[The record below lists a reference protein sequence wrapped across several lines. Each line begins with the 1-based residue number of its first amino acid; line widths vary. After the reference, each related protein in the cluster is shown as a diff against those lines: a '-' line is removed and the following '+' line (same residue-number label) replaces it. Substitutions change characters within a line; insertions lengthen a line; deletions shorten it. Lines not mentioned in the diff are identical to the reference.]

1 MLTFQI
7 VYIWHCCCLHH
18 SCNEERSSSIHILGI
33 YCSILS
39 DTFTKFMVDITD
51 KVITVILVDF
61 VDYIQSGSSQQFLW
75 WIFRLKS
82 MFDHVFNLLQL
93 RNQRHYQ
100 RVVILFLHYHITSF
114 YQPCRWSTEQ
124 LSLNLFCILGD
135 LLLSSRQQ
143 IMFLF
148 LNYLKS
154 LLQDLELK

>member
-1 MLTFQI
+1 MNIKKMTKKIVPRNANISECLHLTLLL
-7 VYIWHCCCLHH
+7 CLHH
-18 SCNEERSSSIHILGI
+18 SCNEERSSNIHILGI

-51 KVITVILVDF
+51 KVITVILVDS

-75 WIFRLKS
+75 WIFRLKN

-114 YQPCRWSTEQ
+114 YQPCR
-124 LSLNLFCILGD
+124 
-135 LLLSSRQQ
+135 
-143 IMFLF
+143 
-148 LNYLKS
+148 
-154 LLQDLELK
+154 